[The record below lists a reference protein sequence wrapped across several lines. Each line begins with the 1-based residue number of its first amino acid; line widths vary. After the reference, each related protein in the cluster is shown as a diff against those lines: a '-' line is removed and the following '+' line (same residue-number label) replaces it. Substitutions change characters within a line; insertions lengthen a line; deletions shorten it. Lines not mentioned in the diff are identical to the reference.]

1 MDLPQPS
8 IPHQM
13 ADSGAGRVAR
23 RTEVR
28 APSQNRELAT
38 LLRQA
43 RRSNIQQYHRD
54 TLRRAYSTQNR
65 IKYGEYNDEPFRQS
79 VRKSGSH
86 NSIESSELSEP
97 DSTDN
102 LNHQKWASSGDI
114 YRAYSHSTPLQ
125 TRKVNQRAHNRRSMP
140 ANQSRMK
147 RESDEI
153 VCIDLR
159 ESTPRTLSLDRGL
172 NELDTLPTNLHPNP
186 RPYRSTQTS
195 KRTVKTS
202 FSVPLQTLHEQH
214 EEQEFGFAKIKL
226 ASQQSAKPRQP
237 LKESNSTKKSAKRKE
252 VRKIDISAPIPI
264 ENQPPIAMRSL
275 NLKMAAVGEAAVNNS
290 KPAQVSTIKIN
301 MQPVKRSKSFAH
313 KVKFWTLK
321 LSMKDKIA
329 REMNDQTY
337 KEDEYCKIH

>member
-1 MDLPQPS
+1 MLIS
-8 IPHQM
+8 IP
-13 ADSGAGRVAR
+13 
-23 RTEVR
+23 
-28 APSQNRELAT
+28 
-38 LLRQA
+38 
-43 RRSNIQQYHRD
+43 
-54 TLRRAYSTQNR
+54 
-65 IKYGEYNDEPFRQS
+65 
-79 VRKSGSH
+79 
-86 NSIESSELSEP
+86 
-97 DSTDN
+97 
-102 LNHQKWASSGDI
+102 
-114 YRAYSHSTPLQ
+114 
-125 TRKVNQRAHNRRSMP
+125 
-140 ANQSRMK
+140 
-147 RESDEI
+147 EI
-153 VCIDLR
+153 
-159 ESTPRTLSLDRGL
+159 SLDRGL

-313 KVKFWTLK
+313 KGLIIKRSFKLTQKF
-321 LSMKDKIA
+321 SKILDLEVVNERQNCA
-329 REMNDQTY
+329 
-337 KEDEYCKIH
+337 